1 MPLRGEVL
9 CKQSDQSRAKGTK
22 DSPTEKTI
30 VQAALAANTSLLAL
44 LAKNFQAA

>member
-1 MPLRGEVL
+1 MPLRGEV
-9 CKQSDQSRAKGTK
+9 KGTK